1 MTLHEQVNRNSYY
14 SPSPISQEF
23 STGAREVRLYAL
35 YKRPW
40 LRRSLYAAYFAYL
53 ALALFE
59 RPAQPHLRAPFWAT
73 VTVEFLCVCAFLCRL
88 FHELLFSAGGPRRF
102 WADRKHAAQAG
113 MLALILVG
121 RVPLENQQKNQCFQ
135 SQHFT
140 LIHF

>member
-1 MTLHEQVNRNSYY
+1 M
-14 SPSPISQEF
+14 
-23 STGAREVRLYAL
+23 
-35 YKRPW
+35 
-40 LRRSLYAAYFAYL
+40 
-53 ALALFE
+53 ALFE

-121 RVPLENQQKNQCFQ
+121 RIPLNKISRRTNV
-135 SQHFT
+135 SRASIS
-140 LIHF
+140 L